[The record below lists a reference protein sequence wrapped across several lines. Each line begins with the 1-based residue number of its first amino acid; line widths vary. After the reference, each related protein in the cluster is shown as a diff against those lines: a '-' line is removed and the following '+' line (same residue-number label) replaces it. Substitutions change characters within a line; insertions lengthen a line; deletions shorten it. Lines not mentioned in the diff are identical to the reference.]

1 MSSYKSTFLNNSL
14 TRQKLNQMNQNSN
27 MKNGLTGKYNM
38 YLNKKASKNS
48 IKDDMHLQKSFE
60 SKNSIKE
67 GSCWLLTLDLINF
80 IQSLCIGKLSSQG
93 KWSVLELYAN
103 AKNIKTN
110 FDAKLDKRIIEKYK
124 LAQKRNNNKNKNA
137 GSPSSMELSS
147 PKCNNNITNIT
158 PMSLSNALSIEFSNA
173 INGSNSCVL
182 TRSEELRAKLQ
193 AEFFYSHQHT
203 LSNKFVQAAQHFYKS
218 LITRNTVK
226 TGDKNNEIWPN
237 SETKISKIK
246 SFDTMSNKNN
256 NDTINNNNQTF
267 GIDIKSKSS
276 NNNFSLSTSLPATSY
291 MNYYSFSPLNNTNSN
306 HIMAHS
312 ASANSDLPFNLDEDI
327 ITEEKED
334 DETDDNYIYSSDDDN
349 MEEDNNYENCMDDQ
363 LYNYLQNRNIKTY
376 Y

>member
-1 MSSYKSTFLNNSL
+1 
-14 TRQKLNQMNQNSN
+14 MNQNSN

-38 YLNKKASKNS
+38 YLNKKTSKNN
-48 IKDDMHLQKSFE
+48 IKEDIHLQKSFE

-67 GSCWLLTLDLINF
+67 GSSWLLTLDLINF

-110 FDAKLDKRIIEKYK
+110 FDSKLDKRIIEKYK
-124 LAQKRNNNKNKNA
+124 LAQKRNNSNFNNKSKNVD
-137 GSPSSMELSS
+137 SPSSMELNS
-147 PKCNNNITNIT
+147 PKNNNYNTSFT
-158 PMSLSNALSIEFSNA
+158 SHSMPNALPIEFSNG

-226 TGDKNNEIWPN
+226 TGEKNNEIWPSN
-237 SETKISKIK
+237 NESKLTKMK
-246 SFDTMSNKNN
+246 SLDSISNKSSNE
-256 NDTINNNNQTF
+256 TINNNNQTF
-267 GIDIKSKSS
+267 GINIKSKR
-276 NNNFSLSTSLPATSY
+276 NNNEISFSTSLPATSY
-291 MNYYSFSPLNNTNSN
+291 MNYYSFSPSNNTNNN

-312 ASANSDLPFNLDEDI
+312 SSANSDLPFNLDEDI

-334 DETDDNYIYSSDDDN
+334 DENDDNYIYSSDDDN
-349 MEEDNNYENCMDDQ
+349 MEEDNNYGNCMDDQ
-363 LYNYLQNRNIKTY
+363 LYNYLQNKNIKTY